1 LPTPPLATAVAIAD
15 HAAMDNPRRFLGML
29 FLGMISGTSADGIDV
44 AIARF
49 HDGDT
54 DQHPLPRADVLF
66 GRTYAWDDD
75 LRALLIELGQHA
87 PALTL
92 DDIGELDVRIGAA
105 FAAAAE
111 RAIRDSGIDRA
122 QIAAIGS
129 HGQTLRHRPDGRR
142 NDGAHR
148 FTLQLGDAN
157 LIAEATGIRTV
168 ADFRRRDVAAGG
180 HGAPLLPA
188 LHAALL
194 SSRDEDRA
202 VLNLGGIANLTLL
215 PMRAEVRGFDT
226 GPANGLMDAWCLRHT
241 GERFDRGGAFA
252 AGGRVDKA
260 LLARLLDDA
269 WFTLPPPKSTGR
281 DQFHLGWVES
291 KLLGNEAPADV
302 QITLLALTAR
312 TVADAL
318 RATLPGTARV
328 IVCGGGVHNPLL
340 MRALADALPDA
351 MVETTAAH
359 GIDPDVV
366 EALGFAWLARQT
378 VLERPGNLPSV
389 TGATGLRV
397 LGAIYSGRLDQ

>member
-1 LPTPPLATAVAIAD
+1 MQTKTSD
-15 HAAMDNPRRFLGML
+15 L

-49 HDGDT
+49 HDAEADRA
-54 DQHPLPRADVLF
+54 PRADVLF
-66 GRTYAWDDD
+66 GHTYPWDAD
-75 LRALLIELGQHA
+75 LRAVLVELGQHA
-87 PALTL
+87 PKLSL
-92 DDIGELDVRIGAA
+92 DEIGELDVRIGAA
-105 FAAAAE
+105 FAAAAAQ
-111 RAIRDSGIDRA
+111 AIRDSGVRHGD
-122 QIAAIGS
+122 IAAIGS

-142 NDGAHR
+142 LDGVHR

-194 SSRDEDRA
+194 SSPAEDRA

-215 PMRAEVRGFDT
+215 PAGDSDGQDVRGFDT

-241 GERFDRGGAFA
+241 GAGFDRGGAFA
-252 AGGRVDKA
+252 AGGRVDGA
-260 LLARLLDDA
+260 LLARLLDEP
-269 WFTLPPPKSTGR
+269 WFALPPPKSTGR

-291 KLLGNEAPADV
+291 KLGGGESPADV
-302 QITLLALTAR
+302 QATLLALTAS

-318 RATLPGTARV
+318 RATLPGAARV
-328 IVCGGGVHNPLL
+328 IGCGGGVQNPIL
-340 MRALADALPDA
+340 MRAIADALPGIA
-351 MVETTAAH
+351 VESTAAH

-378 VLERPGNLPSV
+378 VLGRPGNLPSV
-389 TGATGLRV
+389 TGAAGPRV
-397 LGAIYSGRLDQ
+397 LGAIYWP

>member
-1 LPTPPLATAVAIAD
+1 MDTQTLAQA
-15 HAAMDNPRRFLGML
+15 L
-29 FLGMISGTSADGIDV
+29 FVGMISGTSADGIDV

-54 DQHPLPRADVLF
+54 DGARIRQVEVRF
-66 GRTYAWDDD
+66 GHTYPWPAD
-75 LRALLIELGQHA
+75 LRAQLIELGQHA
-87 PALTL
+87 ATLTL

-111 RAIRDSGIDRA
+111 QAIRDSGVDRA

-129 HGQTLRHRPDGRR
+129 HGQTLRHRPDGRG

-157 LIAEATGIRTV
+157 LIAETTGLRTV

-194 SSRDEDRA
+194 SSADEDRA

-215 PMRAEVRGFDT
+215 PARSGDVRGFDT

-241 GERFDRGGAFA
+241 GADFDRGGAFA
-252 AGGRVDKA
+252 ADGQVDDA
-260 LLARLLDDA
+260 LLARLLDA
-269 WFTLPPPKSTGR
+269 PWFALPPPKSTGR
-281 DQFHLGWVES
+281 DQFHLNWVASRLSGHET
-291 KLLGNEAPADV
+291 PADV
-302 QITLLALTAR
+302 QATLLALTAR

-318 RATLPGTARV
+318 RATLPGAARV
-328 IVCGGGVHNPLL
+328 IACGGGVHNPVL
-340 MRALADALPDA
+340 MRALATALPG
-351 MVETTAAH
+351 MTVESTAAH

-378 VLERPGNLPSV
+378 VLGRPGNLPSV
-389 TGATGLRV
+389 TGAAGPRV
-397 LGAIYSGRLDQ
+397 LGAIHSP

>member
-1 LPTPPLATAVAIAD
+1 MAQA
-15 HAAMDNPRRFLGML
+15 L
-29 FLGMISGTSADGIDV
+29 FVGMISGTSADGIDV

-54 DQHPLPRADVLF
+54 DGARIRQVEVRF
-66 GRTYAWDDD
+66 GHTYPWPAG
-75 LRALLIELGQHA
+75 LRAQLIELGQQA
-87 PALTL
+87 ATLTL

-111 RAIRDSGIDRA
+111 QAIRDSGVDRA

-129 HGQTLRHRPDGRR
+129 HGQTLRHRPDGRH
-142 NDGAHR
+142 NDGTGR

-157 LIAEATGIRTV
+157 LIAETTGLRTV

-194 SSRDEDRA
+194 SSADEDRA

-215 PMRAEVRGFDT
+215 PARNGHVRGFDT

-241 GERFDRGGAFA
+241 GADFDRGGAFGA
-252 AGGRVDKA
+252 DGQVDDA
-260 LLARLLDDA
+260 LLTRLLDDP
-269 WFTLPPPKSTGR
+269 WFALAPPKSTGR
-281 DQFHLGWVES
+281 DQFHLGWVASRLSGRES
-291 KLLGNEAPADV
+291 PADV
-302 QITLLALTAR
+302 QATLLALTAR

-318 RATLPGTARV
+318 RATLPGAARV
-328 IVCGGGVHNPLL
+328 IACGGGVHNPVL
-340 MRALADALPDA
+340 MRALAAALPG
-351 MVETTAAH
+351 MTVESTAAH

-378 VLERPGNLPSV
+378 VLRRPGNLPSV
-389 TGATGLRV
+389 TGAAGPRV
-397 LGAIYSGRLDQ
+397 LGAIHSP

>member
-1 LPTPPLATAVAIAD
+1 MTTD
-15 HAAMDNPRRFLGML
+15 TSSSNPDL

-49 HDGDT
+49 HEHEHDAEAERA
-54 DQHPLPRADVLF
+54 PRADVLF
-66 GRTYAWDDD
+66 GHTYPWDTE
-75 LRALLIELGQHA
+75 LRAVLVELGQHA
-87 PALTL
+87 PKLTL
-92 DDIGELDVRIGAA
+92 DEIGELDVRIGAA
-105 FAAAAE
+105 FAAAAAQ
-111 RAIRDSGIDRA
+111 AIRDSGLRREG
-122 QIAAIGS
+122 IAAIGS

-142 NDGAHR
+142 LDGVHR

-194 SSRDEDRA
+194 SSPVEDRA

-215 PMRAEVRGFDT
+215 PASDGHGVRGFDT

-241 GERFDRGGAFA
+241 DAGFDRGGAFA
-252 AGGRVDKA
+252 AGGRVDES
-260 LLARLLDDA
+260 LLARLLDEP
-269 WFTLPPPKSTGR
+269 WFALGPPKSTGR
-281 DQFHLGWVES
+281 DQFHLTWVES
-291 KLLGNEAPADV
+291 KLGGDETPADV
-302 QITLLALTAR
+302 QATLLALTAR

-318 RATLPGTARV
+318 LATLPGAKRV
-328 IVCGGGVHNPLL
+328 IGCGGGVHNPVL
-340 MRALADALPDA
+340 MRALADALPGIA
-351 MVETTAAH
+351 VESTAAH

-378 VLERPGNLPSV
+378 VLGRPGNLASV
-389 TGATGLRV
+389 TGAAGPRV
-397 LGAIYSGRLDQ
+397 LGAIYSP